1 MKNLGLFVMFVCA
14 IFLISCTKAEVEVQD
29 LPKPDNSTLTEL
41 VEAPIEANP
50 YKEGWTDKN
59 RGFWAANYWAMLAS
73 NPQTRMRFL
82 PQSVYEISTCIVDTW
97 AQQVSFDEFNDN
109 VGKSTNPVTAN
120 QMYQITYQCTD
131 FEILRLKSKAEDIV
145 LDPKKSI

>member
-1 MKNLGLFVMFVCA
+1 ML
-14 IFLISCTKAEVEVQD
+14 
-29 LPKPDNSTLTEL
+29 
-41 VEAPIEANP
+41 EAPIEKNP

-97 AQQVSFDEFNDN
+97 ALQVSFNEFTNTIAKSND
-109 VGKSTNPVTAN
+109 PVHAS
-120 QMYQITYQCTD
+120 QMYQITYQCTS
-131 FEILRLKSKAEDIV
+131 FEVMRLNMEVQKDM
-145 LDPKKSI
+145 DPKDAI